1 MPISM
6 KATGLSR
13 VRTAALAVCVTMLT
27 AGLAQAA
34 PAAGQL
40 ILKNSGGVLAPG
52 GMSQAP
58 QGLPTVQTGSVFA
71 PLSAQECKDL
81 GGKVETNS
89 LCNSGKSCQTVDQ
102 NMKPHEVCLSAK

>member
-6 KATGLSR
+6 KATGLSH
-13 VRTAALAVCVTMLT
+13 VRTAVLAACVAVLT
-27 AGLAQAA
+27 AGVAHAA
-34 PAAGQL
+34 PVAGQV
-40 ILKNSGGVLAPG
+40 ILKNSGVLAPG

-71 PLSAQECKDL
+71 PLSSQECKDL

-102 NMKPHEVCLSAK
+102 NLKPHEVCLSK